1 MEKLLA
7 VWLYFKVN
15 MYQLLYFDLL
25 KLKGHYDSFLCAGLG
40 VFIAK
45 VFFSP
50 PLTLLIDL

>member
-25 KLKGHYDSFLCAGLG
+25 KLKGHYDTSF
-40 VFIAK
+40 VQ
-45 VFFSP
+45 V
-50 PLTLLIDL
+50 